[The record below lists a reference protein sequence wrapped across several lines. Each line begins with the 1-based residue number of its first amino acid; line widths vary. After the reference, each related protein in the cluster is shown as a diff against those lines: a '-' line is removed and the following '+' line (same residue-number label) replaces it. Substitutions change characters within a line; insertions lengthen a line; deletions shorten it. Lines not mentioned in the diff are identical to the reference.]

1 LFFCCSHPNPQEI
14 RSKNQN
20 KINKE
25 PKKRKK
31 RVALQDKE
39 LSTIP
44 KALLVN
50 YSRNMLRKPK
60 NKTKK
65 RRKNPKKEI
74 YKRKKEIV

>member
-14 RSKNQN
+14 RRRKKNQN

-39 LSTIP
+39 LSTIRN
-44 KALLVN
+44 ALLVN
-50 YSRNMLRKPK
+50 YSRNML
-60 NKTKK
+60 
-65 RRKNPKKEI
+65 
-74 YKRKKEIV
+74 